1 MGAYQKF
8 LEKKKQEE
16 LEEQNKIEIKEEIQE
31 VKNVNKENKYQV
43 VELNLNELDYYK
55 NQPFKEYNQDEM
67 NNLKESIERIGLQN
81 AIVVRKKENDRYEI
95 LSGNNRV
102 RVFKE
107 LNKETIPARIVECD
121 DDKAELIMIDSNI
134 VQRNEL
140 SVMERAKAYKLKQ
153 ELMKK
158 VKFNKDEIFNK
169 EEQELLNQTE
179 SRRIFFRY
187 ISLNNLIEEYQNMCD
202 KKTLSVEAGETLS
215 TLPASIQKDM
225 LSVIESKKITLP
237 LIKKVKQSYQE
248 SENNNVQFD
257 INKIEEIL
265 NNKKEKEEKKTL
277 EVKFNDEELNKY
289 FKGLENSKEIKDY
302 LIELVKENRNIV
314 E

>member
-121 DDKAELIMIDSNI
+121 DNKAELIMIDSNI

-215 TLPASIQKDM
+215 TLPASVQKDM

-277 EVKFNDEELNKY
+277 EIKFNNEELNKY

-302 LIELVKENRNIV
+302 LIELVKESKNII

>member
-1 MGAYQKF
+1 
-8 LEKKKQEE
+8 
-16 LEEQNKIEIKEEIQE
+16 
-31 VKNVNKENKYQV
+31 
-43 VELNLNELDYYK
+43 
-55 NQPFKEYNQDEM
+55 
-67 NNLKESIERIGLQN
+67 
-81 AIVVRKKENDRYEI
+81 
-95 LSGNNRV
+95 
-102 RVFKE
+102 
-107 LNKETIPARIVECD
+107 
-121 DDKAELIMIDSNI
+121 
-134 VQRNEL
+134 
-140 SVMERAKAYKLKQ
+140 
-153 ELMKK
+153 
-158 VKFNKDEIFNK
+158 
-169 EEQELLNQTE
+169 
-179 SRRIFFRY
+179 
-187 ISLNNLIEEYQNMCD
+187 MCD
-202 KKTLSVEAGETLS
+202 KKILSVEAGETLS
-215 TLPASIQKDM
+215 TLPTRVQRDM

>member
-8 LEKKKQEE
+8 LEQKKQKEI
-16 LEEQNKIEIKEEIQE
+16 EEQKSAVKEEVQE
-31 VKNVNKENKYQV
+31 IKNVNEENQYKI

-215 TLPASIQKDM
+215 TLPASVQKDM

-265 NNKKEKEEKKTL
+265 NNKKEKDEKKTL
-277 EVKFNDEELNKY
+277 EIKFNDEELNRY

>member
-8 LEKKKQEE
+8 LEQKKQKEI
-16 LEEQNKIEIKEEIQE
+16 EEQKSAVKEEVQE
-31 VKNVNKENKYQV
+31 IKNVNEENQYKI

-215 TLPASIQKDM
+215 TLPASVQKDM

-237 LIKKVKQSYQE
+237 LIK
-248 SENNNVQFD
+248 NVQQ
-257 INKIEEIL
+257 
-265 NNKKEKEEKKTL
+265 
-277 EVKFNDEELNKY
+277 
-289 FKGLENSKEIKDY
+289 
-302 LIELVKENRNIV
+302 
-314 E
+314 

>member
-8 LEKKKQEE
+8 LEQKKQKEI
-16 LEEQNKIEIKEEIQE
+16 EEQKAEVKEEVQE
-31 VKNVNKENKYQV
+31 IKNVNEENQYKI

-81 AIVVRKKENDRYEI
+81 AIIVRKKENDRYEI

-215 TLPASIQKDM
+215 TLPASVQKDM

-277 EVKFNDEELNKY
+277 EIKFNNEELNKY

-302 LIELVKENRNIV
+302 LIELVKESKNII

>member
-16 LEEQNKIEIKEEIQE
+16 LEEQKAAVKEEVQE
-31 VKNVNKENKYQV
+31 VKNVNEENKYKII
-43 VELNLNELDYYK
+43 ELNLNELDYYK

-81 AIVVRKKENDRYEI
+81 AIVVRKKENNRYEI

-121 DDKAELIMIDSNI
+121 DNKAELIMIDSNI

-215 TLPASIQKDM
+215 TLPASVQKDM

-277 EVKFNDEELNKY
+277 EIKFNNEELNKY

-302 LIELVKENRNIV
+302 LIELVKESKNII

>member
-8 LEKKKQEE
+8 LEQKKQKEI
-16 LEEQNKIEIKEEIQE
+16 EEQKKIEIKEEVQE
-31 VKNVNKENKYQV
+31 VKNVNEENKYKI
-43 VELNLNELDYYK
+43 VELSLNELDYYK

-81 AIVVRKKENDRYEI
+81 AIIVRKKENDRYEI

-102 RVFKE
+102 RVFKQ

-215 TLPASIQKDM
+215 TLPASVQKDM

-277 EVKFNDEELNKY
+277 EIKFNNEELNKY

>member
-8 LEKKKQEE
+8 LEQKKQKEI
-16 LEEQNKIEIKEEIQE
+16 EEQKAAVKEEVQE
-31 VKNVNKENKYQV
+31 IKNVNEESKYKI

-107 LNKETIPARIVECD
+107 LNKKTIPARIVECD

-140 SVMERAKAYKLKQ
+140 SIMERAKAYKLKQ

-158 VKFNKDEIFNK
+158 VKLNKDEIFNK
-169 EEQELLNQTE
+169 EEQELLIQTE
-179 SRRIFFRY
+179 SQRTFFRY

-202 KKTLSVEAGETLS
+202 KKILSIEAGETLS

-225 LSVIESKKITLP
+225 LSIIESK
-237 LIKKVKQSYQE
+237 
-248 SENNNVQFD
+248 NVQFD

-265 NNKKEKEEKKTL
+265 NNKKEKDEKKTL
-277 EVKFNDEELNKY
+277 EIKFNDEELNKY

-302 LIELVKENRNIV
+302 LIELVKKSKNII

>member
-8 LEKKKQEE
+8 LEQKKQKEI
-16 LEEQNKIEIKEEIQE
+16 EEQKSAVKEEVQE
-31 VKNVNKENKYQV
+31 IKNVNEKNQYKI

-215 TLPASIQKDM
+215 TLPASVQKDM

-265 NNKKEKEEKKTL
+265 NNKKEKDEKKTL
-277 EVKFNDEELNKY
+277 EIKFNDEELNRY

>member
-8 LEKKKQEE
+8 LEQKKQKEI
-16 LEEQNKIEIKEEIQE
+16 EEQKAAIKEEVQE
-31 VKNVNKENKYQV
+31 MKNVKEENKYKI

-55 NQPFKEYNQDEM
+55 KQPFKEYNQDEM

-81 AIVVRKKENDRYEI
+81 AIIVRKKENDRYEI

-121 DDKAELIMIDSNI
+121 DEKAELIMIDSNI

-158 VKFNKDEIFNK
+158 VKLNKDEIFNK

-179 SRRIFFRY
+179 SQRTFFRY

-215 TLPASIQKDM
+215 TLPTRIQRDM

-265 NNKKEKEEKKTL
+265 NNKKEKDEKKTL
-277 EVKFNDEELNKY
+277 EIKFNDEELNKY

>member
-8 LEKKKQEE
+8 LEQKKQKEI
-16 LEEQNKIEIKEEIQE
+16 EEQKAEVKEEVQE
-31 VKNVNKENKYQV
+31 IKNVNEENQYKI

-67 NNLKESIERIGLQN
+67 NNLKESIERIGIQK
-81 AIVVRKKENDRYEI
+81 AIIVRKKENDRYEI

-215 TLPASIQKDM
+215 TLPASVQKDM

-277 EVKFNDEELNKY
+277 EIKFNNEELNKY

>member
-8 LEKKKQEE
+8 LEQKKQKEI
-16 LEEQNKIEIKEEIQE
+16 EEQKAEVKEEVQE
-31 VKNVNKENKYQV
+31 IKNVNEENQYKI

-81 AIVVRKKENDRYEI
+81 AIVVRKKENDRYEV

-158 VKFNKDEIFNK
+158 VKLNKDEIFNK

-179 SRRIFFRY
+179 SQRTFFRY

-202 KKTLSVEAGETLS
+202 KKEISIAVGE
-215 TLPASIQKDM
+215 I
-225 LSVIESKKITLP
+225 
-237 LIKKVKQSYQE
+237 
-248 SENNNVQFD
+248 
-257 INKIEEIL
+257 
-265 NNKKEKEEKKTL
+265 
-277 EVKFNDEELNKY
+277 
-289 FKGLENSKEIKDY
+289 
-302 LIELVKENRNIV
+302 
-314 E
+314 

>member
-8 LEKKKQEE
+8 LEQKKQKEI
-16 LEEQNKIEIKEEIQE
+16 EEQKAAVKEEVQE
-31 VKNVNKENKYQV
+31 VKNVNEENKYKI

-81 AIVVRKKENDRYEI
+81 AIVVRKKENNRYEI

-215 TLPASIQKDM
+215 TLPASVQKDM

-277 EVKFNDEELNKY
+277 EIKFNNEELNKY

-302 LIELVKENRNIV
+302 LIELVKENRNII

>member
-8 LEKKKQEE
+8 LEQKKQKEI
-16 LEEQNKIEIKEEIQE
+16 EEQKKIEIKEEVQE
-31 VKNVNKENKYQV
+31 VKNLNEENKYKI
-43 VELNLNELDYYK
+43 VELSLNELDYYK

-81 AIVVRKKENDRYEI
+81 AIIVRKKENDRYEI

-215 TLPASIQKDM
+215 TLPASVQKDM

-277 EVKFNDEELNKY
+277 EIKFNNEELNKY

>member
-8 LEKKKQEE
+8 LEQKKQKEI
-16 LEEQNKIEIKEEIQE
+16 EEQKKIEVKEEVKEI
-31 VKNVNKENKYQV
+31 KNVNEENKYQV

-215 TLPASIQKDM
+215 TLPASVQKDM

-265 NNKKEKEEKKTL
+265 NNKKEKEKNKTL
-277 EVKFNDEELNKY
+277 EIKFNNEELNKY

>member
-8 LEKKKQEE
+8 LEQKKQKEI
-16 LEEQNKIEIKEEIQE
+16 EEQKSAVKEEVQE
-31 VKNVNKENKYQV
+31 IKNVNEENQYKI

-121 DDKAELIMIDSNI
+121 DDKAKLIMIDSNI

-140 SVMERAKAYKLKQ
+140 SIMERAKAYKLKQ

-158 VKFNKDEIFNK
+158 VQLNKDEIFNK

-215 TLPASIQKDM
+215 TLPASVQKDM

-277 EVKFNDEELNKY
+277 EIKFNDEELNKY

>member
-8 LEKKKQEE
+8 LEQKKQKEI
-16 LEEQNKIEIKEEIQE
+16 EEQKKIEIKEDIQE
-31 VKNVNKENKYQV
+31 VKNVNEENKYKI
-43 VELNLNELDYYK
+43 VELSLNELDYYK

-81 AIVVRKKENDRYEI
+81 AIVVRKKENNRYEI

-215 TLPASIQKDM
+215 TLPASVQKDM
-225 LSVIESKKITLP
+225 LSVVESKKITLP

-257 INKIEEIL
+257 IKKIEEIL
-265 NNKKEKEEKKTL
+265 NNKKEKEEKREL
-277 EVKFNDEELNKY
+277 EIKFNEEEVNKY
-289 FKGLENSKEIKDY
+289 FKGLKNSKEIKEY
-302 LIELVKENRNIV
+302 LIELVKENKNII

>member
-8 LEKKKQEE
+8 LEQKKQ
-16 LEEQNKIEIKEEIQE
+16 KEIKEQKNIEVKEEVQEI
-31 VKNVNKENKYQV
+31 KNVNEENKYKI

-81 AIVVRKKENDRYEI
+81 AIVVRKKENNRYEI

-107 LNKETIPARIVECD
+107 LNKETIPARVVECD
-121 DDKAELIMIDSNI
+121 DNKAELIMIDSNI

-158 VKFNKDEIFNK
+158 VKLNKDEIFNK

-179 SRRIFFRY
+179 SQRTFFRY

-202 KKTLSVEAGETLS
+202 KKEISIPVGEILSTLS
-215 TLPASIQKDM
+215 TKTQKNILEVTKNKKLTM
-225 LSVIESKKITLP
+225 PLVKKI
-237 LIKKVKQSYQE
+237 KQSYQE

-265 NNKKEKEEKKTL
+265 NNKKEKDEKKTL
-277 EVKFNDEELNKY
+277 EIKFNDEELNKY

-302 LIELVKENRNIV
+302 LIELVKESKNII

>member
-8 LEKKKQEE
+8 LEQKKQKEI
-16 LEEQNKIEIKEEIQE
+16 EEQKKIEIKEDVQE
-31 VKNVNKENKYQV
+31 VKNVNEENKYKI
-43 VELNLNELDYYK
+43 VELSLNELDYYK

-81 AIVVRKKENDRYEI
+81 AIVVRKKENNRYEI

-215 TLPASIQKDM
+215 TLPASVQKDM

-277 EVKFNDEELNKY
+277 EIKFNNEELNKY

-302 LIELVKENRNIV
+302 LIELVKENRNII

>member
-8 LEKKKQEE
+8 LEQKKQKEI
-16 LEEQNKIEIKEEIQE
+16 EEQKAAVKEEVQE
-31 VKNVNKENKYQV
+31 LKNVNEENKYKI

-81 AIVVRKKENDRYEI
+81 AIVVRKKENNRYEI

-158 VKFNKDEIFNK
+158 VKLNKDEIFNK
-169 EEQELLNQTE
+169 EEQELLKQTE
-179 SRRIFFRY
+179 SQRTFFRY

-202 KKTLSVEAGETLS
+202 KKEISIPAGEILSTLS
-215 TLPASIQKDM
+215 TKTQKNILEVTKNKKLTM
-225 LSVIESKKITLP
+225 PLVKKI
-237 LIKKVKQSYQE
+237 KQSYQE

-265 NNKKEKEEKKTL
+265 NNKKEKEENKTI
-277 EVKFNDEELNKY
+277 EIKFNDEELNKY

-302 LIELVKENRNIV
+302 LIELVKESKNII

>member
-8 LEKKKQEE
+8 LEQKKQKEI
-16 LEEQNKIEIKEEIQE
+16 EEQKAAVKEEVQE
-31 VKNVNKENKYQV
+31 IKNVNEENQYKI

-158 VKFNKDEIFNK
+158 VKLNKDEIFNK

-215 TLPASIQKDM
+215 TLPASVQKDM

-277 EVKFNDEELNKY
+277 EIKFNNEELNKY

>member
-8 LEKKKQEE
+8 LEQKKQKEI
-16 LEEQNKIEIKEEIQE
+16 EEQKKIEIKEEAQE
-31 VKNVNKENKYQV
+31 VKNVNEENKYKI
-43 VELNLNELDYYK
+43 VELSLNELDYYK

-215 TLPASIQKDM
+215 TLPASVQKDM

-277 EVKFNDEELNKY
+277 EIKFNNEELNKY

>member
-8 LEKKKQEE
+8 LEQKKQKEI
-16 LEEQNKIEIKEEIQE
+16 EEQKAEVKEEVQE
-31 VKNVNKENKYQV
+31 IKNVNEENQYKI

-158 VKFNKDEIFNK
+158 VKLNKDEIFNK

-179 SRRIFFRY
+179 SQRTFFRY

-202 KKTLSVEAGETLS
+202 KKEISIPVGEILSTLS
-215 TLPASIQKDM
+215 TKTQKNILEVTKNKKLTM
-225 LSVIESKKITLP
+225 PLVKKI
-237 LIKKVKQSYQE
+237 KQSYQ
-248 SENNNVQFD
+248 NNCFD
-257 INKIEEIL
+257 IKKIEEIL
-265 NNKKEKEEKKTL
+265 NNKKEKDEKKTL
-277 EVKFNDEELNKY
+277 EIKFNDEELNKY

-302 LIELVKENRNIV
+302 LIELVKESKNII

>member
-8 LEKKKQEE
+8 LEQKKQKEI
-16 LEEQNKIEIKEEIQE
+16 EEQKAEVKEEVQE
-31 VKNVNKENKYQV
+31 MKNVNEENKYKI

-55 NQPFKEYNQDEM
+55 KQPFKEYNQDEM

-215 TLPASIQKDM
+215 TLPASVQKDM

-277 EVKFNDEELNKY
+277 EIKFNNEELNKY

-302 LIELVKENRNIV
+302 LIELVKESKNII

>member
-8 LEKKKQEE
+8 LEQKKQKEI
-16 LEEQNKIEIKEEIQE
+16 EEQKKIEIKEEVQE
-31 VKNVNKENKYQV
+31 VKNVNEENKYKI
-43 VELNLNELDYYK
+43 VELSLNELDYYK

-121 DDKAELIMIDSNI
+121 DDKAKLIMIDSNI

-140 SVMERAKAYKLKQ
+140 SIMERAKAYKLKQ

-158 VKFNKDEIFNK
+158 VQLNKDEIFNK

-215 TLPASIQKDM
+215 TLPASVQKDM

-265 NNKKEKEEKKTL
+265 NNKKEKEENKTL
-277 EVKFNDEELNKY
+277 EIKFNNEELNKY

>member
-8 LEKKKQEE
+8 LEQKKQKEI
-16 LEEQNKIEIKEEIQE
+16 EEQKAEVKEEVQE
-31 VKNVNKENKYQV
+31 IKNVNEENQYKI

-81 AIVVRKKENDRYEI
+81 AIVVRKKENDRYEV

-158 VKFNKDEIFNK
+158 VKLNKDEIFNK

-179 SRRIFFRY
+179 SQRTFFRY

-202 KKTLSVEAGETLS
+202 KKEISIPVGEILS
-215 TLPASIQKDM
+215 TFSTKTQKNILEVTKNKKLTM
-225 LSVIESKKITLP
+225 PLVKKI
-237 LIKKVKQSYQE
+237 KQSYQE

-257 INKIEEIL
+257 INKIEE
-265 NNKKEKEEKKTL
+265 
-277 EVKFNDEELNKY
+277 Y
-289 FKGLENSKEIKDY
+289 
-302 LIELVKENRNIV
+302 
-314 E
+314 

>member
-8 LEKKKQEE
+8 LEQKKQKEI
-16 LEEQNKIEIKEEIQE
+16 EEQKKIEIKEEVQE
-31 VKNVNKENKYQV
+31 VKNVNEENKYKI

-55 NQPFKEYNQDEM
+55 KQPFKEYNQDEM

-81 AIVVRKKENDRYEI
+81 AIIVRKKENDRYEI

-107 LNKETIPARIVECD
+107 LNRETIPARIVECD
-121 DDKAELIMIDSNI
+121 DEKAELIMIDSNI

-215 TLPASIQKDM
+215 TLPASVQKDM

-277 EVKFNDEELNKY
+277 EIKFNNEELNKY

>member
-1 MGAYQKF
+1 
-8 LEKKKQEE
+8 
-16 LEEQNKIEIKEEIQE
+16 
-31 VKNVNKENKYQV
+31 
-43 VELNLNELDYYK
+43 
-55 NQPFKEYNQDEM
+55 M

-81 AIVVRKKENDRYEI
+81 AIIVRKKENDRYEI

-121 DDKAELIMIDSNI
+121 DEKAELIMIDSNI

-158 VKFNKDEIFNK
+158 VKLNKDEIFNK

-179 SRRIFFRY
+179 SQRTFFRY

-202 KKTLSVEAGETLS
+202 KKILSVEAGETLS
-215 TLPASIQKDM
+215 TLPTRVQRDM

-277 EVKFNDEELNKY
+277 EIKFNDEELNKY

>member
-8 LEKKKQEE
+8 LEQKKQKEI
-16 LEEQNKIEIKEEIQE
+16 EEQKKIEVKEEVQE
-31 VKNVNKENKYQV
+31 VKNVNEENKYKI

-121 DDKAELIMIDSNI
+121 DDKAKLIMIDSNI

-140 SVMERAKAYKLKQ
+140 SIMERAKAYKLKQ

-158 VKFNKDEIFNK
+158 VQLNKDEIFNK

-215 TLPASIQKDM
+215 TLPTRVQRDM

-289 FKGLENSKEIKDY
+289 FNGLENSKEIKDY
-302 LIELVKENRNIV
+302 LIELVKENKNIV

>member
-8 LEKKKQEE
+8 LEQKKQKEI
-16 LEEQNKIEIKEEIQE
+16 EEQKKIEIKEEVQE
-31 VKNVNKENKYQV
+31 VKNVNEENKYKI
-43 VELNLNELDYYK
+43 VELSLNELDYYK

-81 AIVVRKKENDRYEI
+81 AIIVRKKENDRYEI

-107 LNKETIPARIVECD
+107 LNRETIPARIVECD
-121 DDKAELIMIDSNI
+121 DEKAELIMIDSNI

-215 TLPASIQKDM
+215 TLPASVQKDM

-277 EVKFNDEELNKY
+277 EIKFNNEELNKY

>member
-16 LEEQNKIEIKEEIQE
+16 LEEQKKIEVKEEVQE
-31 VKNVNKENKYQV
+31 IKNVNEENQYKI

-81 AIVVRKKENDRYEI
+81 AIVVRKKENDRYEV

-121 DDKAELIMIDSNI
+121 DNKAELIMIDSNI

-158 VKFNKDEIFNK
+158 VKLNKEEIFNK

-179 SRRIFFRY
+179 SQRTFFKY

-202 KKTLSVEAGETLS
+202 KKILSVEAGETLS
-215 TLPASIQKDM
+215 TLPASVQK
-225 LSVIESKKITLP
+225 VILFVMKSKKITLP
-237 LIKKVKQSYQE
+237 LIKKIKQSYQ
-248 SENNNVQFD
+248 NNCFD
-257 INKIEEIL
+257 IKKIEEIL
-265 NNKKEKEEKKTL
+265 NNKKEKEEKREL
-277 EVKFNDEELNKY
+277 EIKFNEEELNKY

-302 LIELVKENRNIV
+302 LIELVKESKNII

>member
-8 LEKKKQEE
+8 LEQKKQKEI
-16 LEEQNKIEIKEEIQE
+16 EEQKKIEVKEEVQE
-31 VKNVNKENKYQV
+31 VKNVNEENKYQV
-43 VELNLNELDYYK
+43 VEVNLNELDYYK

-121 DDKAELIMIDSNI
+121 DDKAKLIMIDSNI

-140 SVMERAKAYKLKQ
+140 SIMERAKAYKLKQ

-158 VKFNKDEIFNK
+158 VKLNKDEIFNK

-215 TLPASIQKDM
+215 TLPASVQKDM

>member
-8 LEKKKQEE
+8 LEQKKQKEIEE
-16 LEEQNKIEIKEEIQE
+16 LKNIEVKEEVQE
-31 VKNVNKENKYQV
+31 IKNVNEENKYKI

-215 TLPASIQKDM
+215 TLPASVQKDM
-225 LSVIESKKITLP
+225 LSVIESKKITIP
-237 LIKKVKQSYQE
+237 LIKKVNQSYQE

-265 NNKKEKEEKKTL
+265 NNKKEKEEKKIL
-277 EVKFNDEELNKY
+277 EIKFNNEELNKY